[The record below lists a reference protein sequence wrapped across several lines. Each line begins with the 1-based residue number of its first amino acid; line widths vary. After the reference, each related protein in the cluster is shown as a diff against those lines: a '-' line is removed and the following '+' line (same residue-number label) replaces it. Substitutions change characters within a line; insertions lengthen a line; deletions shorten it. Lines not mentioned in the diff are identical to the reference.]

1 MNEFD
6 EPSSV
11 VSTRKQRGKKAVEIS
26 QSEEQEPSQT
36 EFAETADEPTVAP
49 EVFVDPVVVYGVF
62 QDTHG
67 NEMGDDV
74 FYWLGADH
82 NDMLIPHPAKL
93 CDLMSDGAWKGVRFR
108 PIPQGLYAIQVM
120 RYSETPRHGYFTK
133 KKK

>member
-11 VSTRKQRGKKAVEIS
+11 VSTRKQRAKKAVSVPE
-26 QSEEQEPSQT
+26 SEEQEPSQA
-36 EFAETADEPTVAP
+36 EFAETADEPAVAP
-49 EVFVDPVVVYGVF
+49 EVLADPVIVYGAF
-62 QDTHG
+62 TDEFG

-82 NDMLIPHPAKL
+82 NDILVPHPAKL

-120 RYSETPRHGYFTK
+120 RFSETPRHGYFTK